1 MDGLTIGLLVL
12 AILGFAAM
20 QWAKHLKDHN
30 H

>member
-1 MDGLTIGLLVL
+1 MDGLTIGLFLLL
-12 AILGFAAM
+12 AFSFAVY